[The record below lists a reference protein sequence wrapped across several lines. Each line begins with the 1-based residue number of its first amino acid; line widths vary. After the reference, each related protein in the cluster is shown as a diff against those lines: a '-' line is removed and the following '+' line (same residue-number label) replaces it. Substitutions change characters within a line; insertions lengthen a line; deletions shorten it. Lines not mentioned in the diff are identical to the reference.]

1 MTREEFGFRAQAL
14 YPFPL
19 DRGPPAAYLWSL
31 VHNQASMPLSSSSKP
46 PFADLPPAPKAAIKP
61 FSDTRHGV
69 TRTDDYAWLR
79 ADNWQQMFKD
89 TSILDPEI
97 RTHLEAE
104 NAYMDAAMA
113 DTAALQKQLFAE
125 MKGRIKEDDSSVPM
139 KDGPFAYGSA
149 FVTGGEQPRYFRI
162 PRDGDPKDESLRVVL
177 LDGDKEA
184 ADKAYFRLAGLD
196 HSNDHKL
203 GLWGYDDKGSEYYT
217 LRIRDLESGQD
228 LSDVLDNTAGG
239 GVWAPDGK
247 SFFYTLQDEN
257 HRPSK
262 VFHHILGTPQ
272 AQDRLVY
279 EEQDPGFFMGVGGS
293 LLDDFIYIDIHDHET
308 SEYRLLSTRDLTAE
322 PVLVAEREEGIE
334 YSMTEGGDVFF
345 ILTNA
350 DDAKDFKIVEAP
362 VTAPGREHWKDV
374 VPHTPG
380 RLILSHMAYARHLVW
395 LERREGLPVIM
406 IRDRVSGEEHAIDFA
421 EEAYS
426 LGLQGAAEYDTD
438 TIRFSYSS
446 MTTPSQLYDYNMAT
460 RERVLLKTQ
469 EVPSGHNAQDY
480 ITRRVFARS
489 HDGVE
494 VPVTLLYGKDTV
506 LDGSAPCLLYG
517 YGAYGV
523 TIPAGFN
530 TSCLSLVDRGFVY
543 AIAHIRGGKDKG
555 FSWYEDGKMEKK
567 VNTFKDFIAAAD
579 HLVAEGFTAYDKI
592 IAEGGSAGGMLMGA
606 VANMAPEKFAGI
618 IAAVPF
624 VDVLNTMLDDTLPLT
639 PPEWPEWG
647 NPIESEEEYRW
658 IAAYSP
664 YDNVGKKRYPP
675 ILALSGLTDPRVT
688 YWEPTKWVAKLREKA
703 PDAGPY
709 LLKTNMAAGHGGKSG
724 RFQRL
729 EEVAF
734 EYAFAVKMAGKM

>member
-1 MTREEFGFRAQAL
+1 MSHL
-14 YPFPL
+14 PK
-19 DRGPPAAYLWSL
+19 
-31 VHNQASMPLSSSSKP
+31 SSSSKTT
-46 PFADLPPAPKAAIKP
+46 FLNLPAAPIAAKKP
-61 FSDTRHGV
+61 LSDTRHGI

-89 TSILDPEI
+89 TSILDAEI
-97 RTHLEAE
+97 RAHLEAE
-104 NAYMDAAMA
+104 NAYMDAAMD
-113 DTAALQKQLFAE
+113 DTKALQKTLFHE
-125 MKGRIKEDDSSVPM
+125 MKGRIKEDDSSIPM
-139 KDGPFAYGSA
+139 KDGPYAYGSA

-162 PRDGDPKDESLRVVL
+162 PRDGNPQDESIRELL

-184 ADKAYFRLAGLD
+184 AGKDYFRLAGID
-196 HSNDHKL
+196 HSNDHSL
-203 GLWGYDDKGSEYYT
+203 GIWGYDDKGSEYFT
-217 LRIRDLESGQD
+217 LRIRDLTTGVD
-228 LSDVLDNTAGG
+228 LPDVVENTAGDG
-239 GVWAPDGK
+239 IWAPDGK
-247 SFFYTLQDEN
+247 SFFYTLQDDN

-262 VFHHILGTPQ
+262 VFHHIIGQPQ
-272 AQDRLVY
+272 SADRLVY
-279 EEQDPGFFMGVGGS
+279 EEKDPGFFMGVGGS

-308 SEYRLLSTRDLTAE
+308 SEYRLLSTTDLTAE
-322 PVLVAEREEGIE
+322 PKLVAEREEGVE

-350 DDAKDFKIVEAP
+350 DGAQDFKIMEAP
-362 VTAPGREHWKDV
+362 VTAPGKENWKEL

-380 RLILSHMAYARHLVW
+380 RLILSHMAYARHLIW
-395 LERREGLPVIM
+395 LERRDGLPRIM
-406 IRDRVSGEEHAIDFA
+406 IRDRKTGEEHAIDFA

-426 LGLQGAAEYDTD
+426 LGLSGAAEYDTD
-438 TIRFSYSS
+438 VIRFSYSS

-469 EVPSGHNAQDY
+469 DVPSGHNPDDY
-480 ITRRVFARS
+480 ITRRVFAKA
-489 HDGVE
+489 HDGE
-494 VPVTLLYGKDTV
+494 DVPVTLLYGKNTP

-523 TIPAGFN
+523 TIPASFN

-555 FSWYEDGKMEKK
+555 FQWYEDGKMEKK
-567 VNTFKDFIAAAD
+567 VNTFKDFIASAD
-579 HLVAEGFTAYDKI
+579 HLVREGFTSYANI

-606 VANMAPEKFAGI
+606 IANMAPEKFGGI

-647 NPIESEEEYRW
+647 NPIDSEEEYRW

-664 YDNVGKKRYPP
+664 YDNIGEKSYPP
-675 ILALSGLTDPRVT
+675 VLALSGLTDPRVT
-688 YWEPTKWVAKLREKA
+688 YWEPTKWVARLREHTTGSA
-703 PDAGPY
+703 PI

-734 EYAFAVKMAGKM
+734 EYAFAIKVAGKI

>member
-1 MTREEFGFRAQAL
+1 MSVFKNL
-14 YPFPL
+14 PS
-19 DRGPPAAYLWSL
+19 PPVVAK
-31 VHNQASMPLSSSSKP
+31 KP
-46 PFADLPPAPKAAIKP
+46 V
-61 FSDTRHGV
+61 SDTRHGI

-79 ADNWQQMFKD
+79 ADNWQAMFKD

-97 RTHLEAE
+97 RSYLEAE
-104 NAYMDAAMA
+104 NGYMEAAMA
-113 DTAALQKQLFAE
+113 DTKALQSQLFAE
-125 MKGRIKEDDSSVPM
+125 MKGRIKEDDSSIPM

-162 PRDGDPKDESLRVVL
+162 PRDGNPKDEAIRELL

-184 ADKAYFRLAGLD
+184 VGKDYFRLSGID
-196 HSNDHKL
+196 HTSDHAF
-203 GLWGYDDKGSEYYT
+203 GIWGYDDKGSEYYT
-217 LRIRDLESGQD
+217 LRIRDLATKQD
-228 LSDVLDNTAGG
+228 LDDVLENTAGG

-262 VFHHILGTPQ
+262 VLHHIVGQPQ
-272 AQDRLVY
+272 SSDRLVY
-279 EEQDPGFFMGVGGS
+279 EEEDPGFFMGVGGS
-293 LLDDFIYIDIHDHET
+293 LLDDFIYVDIHDHET
-308 SEYRLLSTRDLTAE
+308 SEYRLLSPKDLTAE
-322 PVLVAEREEGIE
+322 PVLVAEREEGVE
-334 YSMTEGGDVFF
+334 YSMTEGGDVFY

-362 VTAPGREHWKDV
+362 VTAPGRENWKEV
-374 VPHTPG
+374 VPHEPG
-380 RLILSHMAYARHLVW
+380 RLILNHMAFARHLVW

-406 IRDRVSGEEHAIDFA
+406 IRDRTSGVEHSIAFA

-426 LGLQGAAEYDTD
+426 LGLQGAAEYETD
-438 TIRFSYSS
+438 VIRFSYSS
-446 MTTPSQLYDYNMAT
+446 MTTPSQLFDYNMAT
-460 RERVLLKTQ
+460 RERTLLKTQ
-469 EVPSGHNAQDY
+469 EVPSGHKPEDY
-480 ITRRVFARS
+480 ITRRVFAEA
-489 HDGVE
+489 HDGE
-494 VPVTLLYGKDTV
+494 KVPVTLLYRRDTK

-517 YGAYGV
+517 YGAYGM

-530 TSCLSLVDRGFVY
+530 TNCLSLVDRGFVY

-567 VNTFKDFIAAAD
+567 VNTFKDFISAAD
-579 HLVAEGFTAYDKI
+579 HLVKEQFTSYDRI

-664 YDNVGKKRYPP
+664 YDNVEAKAYPP
-675 ILALSGLTDPRVT
+675 IIALSGLTDPRVT
-688 YWEPTKWVAKLREKA
+688 YWEPTKWIARLRATA
-703 PDAGPY
+703 PDAGPF

-734 EYAFAVKMAGKM
+734 EYAYAIKVGGRCEAVTPITFSKQ